1 MPWTRCRRASP
12 RPIADPTGTCRPLP
26 AGVAGASLIVMESR
40 SDLAAD
46 LPVLYRA
53 ALDAV
58 DELSQLGLRRDA
70 SKLRDRAIRAYSQS
84 WDEGCRRTLERCS
97 GQSEGRRDGCRPVR
111 FDRCPE
117 PACTAERRRR
127 SWAAFR

>member
-1 MPWTRCRRASP
+1 
-12 RPIADPTGTCRPLP
+12 
-26 AGVAGASLIVMESR
+26 LIVMESR

-70 SKLRDRAIRAYSQS
+70 TTLRDTAIRAYSRS
-84 WDEGCRRTLERCS
+84 WDEGCKRTLEDVHDKAKAAS
-97 GQSEGRRDGCRPVR
+97 VSVAAGIGRRLPG
-111 FDRCPE
+111 
-117 PACTAERRRR
+117 AGIAG
-127 SWAAFR
+127 